1 LAGYTSYYS
10 PKAVVY
16 HVHSA
21 TGVSHSPFKA
31 YHIQRNRLFNI
42 LKNFPFPTLL
52 LSFLFITPFRYL
64 HLLNSAFVRK
74 KGPSKKAL
82 DKTSSGTLFKIVF
95 KAWFDFFKM
104 IPRMLKKRTRI
115 NRIKKISKIDNE
127 EIKKWFKEYEADL
140 ETMIYK

>member
-1 LAGYTSYYS
+1 M
-10 PKAVVY
+10 
-16 HVHSA
+16 
-21 TGVSHSPFKA
+21 
-31 YHIQRNRLFNI
+31 
-42 LKNFPFPTLL
+42 
-52 LSFLFITPFRYL
+52 FITPFRYL
-64 HLLNSAFVRK
+64 HLLNSAFFRK
-74 KGPSKKAL
+74 KGPSAKLKG
-82 DKTSSGTLFKIVF
+82 KTSGKTLIKLVI